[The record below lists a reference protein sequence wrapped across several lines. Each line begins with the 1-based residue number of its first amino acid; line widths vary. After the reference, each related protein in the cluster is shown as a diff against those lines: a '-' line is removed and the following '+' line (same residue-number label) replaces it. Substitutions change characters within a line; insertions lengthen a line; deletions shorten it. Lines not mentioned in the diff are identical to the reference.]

1 MKAGVYLHG
10 NHVKVRF
17 CFHGNHV
24 HNYEL
29 GKVLFSWESYELGKV
44 LFAWESYEGQVL
56 CVCFTWP

>member
-1 MKAGVYLHG
+1 MKGRFYLHG

-56 CVCFTWP
+56 CVYFTWP